1 MNVSPKVYVA
11 TKGKG
16 MGVVSSDEE
25 QCVLFVGELSCLLHG
40 GLVSCL
46 ISCAFIV
53 ILVDAT

>member
-1 MNVSPKVYVA
+1 
-11 TKGKG
+11 
-16 MGVVSSDEE
+16 MGLVSSDEE
-25 QCVLFVGELSCLLHG
+25 QCVLLEVSCPAFFMAVRHD